1 MQAKAMRIGHI
12 GLAVRDLDAAIR
24 FYTEVVGL
32 SLTER
37 FDYPENEPGHGRLVS
52 AGAFVR
58 CDSTHHCISI
68 FALKAEAGADQAQA
82 TARYGLHHIAFEMKT
97 PEDLLSKYQELCDKG
112 VSIVSARRGGPG
124 NQPRFYANDLDGNL
138 LEFYWGIDEIGW
150 QGTPRA
156 YPEIE
161 EISLE
166 EFDFEEFVA
175 ERERAANGVV

>member
-1 MQAKAMRIGHI
+1 MQAKVMRLGHI

-37 FDYPENEPGHGRLVS
+37 FDYPEDEVGHGRLVS

-68 FALKAEAGADQAQA
+68 FALKAEVSTDQAA
-82 TARYGLHHIAFEMKT
+82 ARYGLHHIAFEMNT
-97 PEDLLSKYQELCDKG
+97 PEDLLSKYRELRDKE
-112 VSIVSARRGGPG
+112 VNIVSARRGGPG

-161 EISLE
+161 EITLDQ
-166 EFDFEEFVA
+166 FDFDEFVA